1 MREERQHWRRRS
13 AYLALAFVITLQ
25 SCQSSCPPK
34 VVEQKKDCGPV
45 TFETIPTP
53 PTDVSGALIVTD
65 ISGSMNGFAQTS
77 SRRLYTVHD
86 ALERAVRGATNE
98 AIERCTLGESID
110 CQTQT
115 PLNQMDNPRTYTAKE
130 SRLDK
135 FLAQTSSDDKDKAAG
150 DMVAQHRISILIS
163 DGMQARNANG
173 SAESPCLGGA
183 DPKCMAYLLKQR
195 AEKGYGIWLT
205 LFYLPFSGEH
215 YAERPLDDAL
225 WQKIEAHAAALAQDP
240 AFPGVLFGV
249 KRQASGAGFTHYQF
263 KGVKPMIVLALSR
276 DINAGRKFTKDFS
289 EAIKREG
296 VAQPANAVNTIELAP
311 LSVRERRVT
320 KIELPRDAPIE
331 GVYPIEGKRPN
342 KEEGLFDYLVECD
355 RNAATQLNVSWEEKR
370 GEQVLPPGVQVVYN
384 LAAMN
389 RGTLP
394 GQNLTMKP
402 TEKTIEMKLT
412 CGRLDKGTYEACL
425 NLQAELS
432 IDPNSKAFWQT
443 LSSDNMYEAPER
455 LFGLR
460 DLIQEVLN
468 STLQR
473 PRVTDRVIFH
483 LERK

>member
-1 MREERQHWRRRS
+1 MHGAKQHWRRW
-13 AYLALAFVITLQ
+13 AICFALAFAFSLQ
-25 SCQSSCPPK
+25 ACQSKIAEPEK
-34 VVEQKKDCGPV
+34 VCGPV
-45 TFETIPTP
+45 TFETMPAAP
-53 PTDVSGALIVTD
+53 RDVSGALIVTD
-65 ISGSMNGFAQTS
+65 ISGSMKGFAQTS

-86 ALERAVRGATNE
+86 ALERAVRGTTNE
-98 AIERCTLGESID
+98 AIQRCELGEAID
-110 CQTQT
+110 CQHPK
-115 PLNQMDNPRTYTAKE
+115 PLNQMDSPTTYTANE
-130 SRLDK
+130 SRLDR
-135 FLAQTSSDDKDKAAG
+135 FLAQTNSDDKDKAAV
-150 DMVAQHRISILIS
+150 DMLAQHRISILVS
-163 DGMQARNANG
+163 DGMQARNPNG

-183 DPKCMAYLLKQR
+183 DPQCMAYLLKQR

-215 YAERPLDDAL
+215 YSERPLDDAL
-225 WQKIEAHAAALAQDP
+225 WQKIETHVGSLTADP
-240 AFPGVLFGV
+240 AFPDVRFSV
-249 KRQASGAGFTHYQF
+249 KRQGSGAGFTHYQF

-276 DINAGRKFTKDFS
+276 DINAGRRFTTDFS

-296 VAQPANAVNTIELAP
+296 VAQPANAVHNIELAP

-331 GVYPIEGKRPN
+331 GVYPIEGKRPK
-342 KEEGLFDYLVECD
+342 KEEGLFDYLIECD

-370 GEQVLPPGVQVVYN
+370 GEQILPPGIQAVYN
-384 LAAMN
+384 LVAMN

-394 GQNLTMKP
+394 GQNLTMNP

-412 CGRLDKGTYEACL
+412 CGHLDKGKYEACF

-432 IDPNSKAFWQT
+432 TDPNSKAFWQT

-460 DLIQEVLN
+460 DLIQEVLK

-473 PRVTDRVIFH
+473 PRVTDRVVFH